1 MYGEEKPRAVTVVAG
16 RPGEQTRPGK
26 HHFMS
31 VILMV
36 CTCPLLVVN
45 RQK

>member
-1 MYGEEKPRAVTVVAG
+1 MAKKSPGPGRVLQAG
-16 RPGEQTRPGK
+16 PGLEMPGK